1 MDRQKSLI
9 RDFLID
15 KGAAFDIK
23 AINEPSKKN
32 FEAMFSF
39 IYVYLDSEFR
49 LTNIIDEVPKIF
61 AALGY
66 PLKIKPSTMQ
76 TVSASHSWPFVIDA
90 LGWLVEFVT
99 RYEDIELTDMLMHGN
114 KEETIKRA
122 YAYHYFTTC
131 YKKHLS
137 KKVNI
142 DDPTAFTEEKAHFRD
157 GLLANE
163 DGGLDREQIL
173 EEKAALETEL
183 KQLKDSCQ
191 EPECHEIEKE
201 CARVQADINALA
213 DYLEKAEGF
222 LIGLEK
228 KREELTESINCK
240 MNSLKEIEEENA
252 QKRIAIQNQAMSAQ
266 EARQKTTHLNSLRGR
281 LHEFRIELGKWQEE
295 PLNLQRQIFKNFGL
309 LQEKMSQVGDDI
321 AKIAGSYFSKQDFIT
336 LGFAS
341 LGEDRPMDLTAAT
354 VRLEK
359 FEELLKLLLEKMDCY
374 TFELRQQTAI
384 CKENSIKCERT
395 VEELSMKRKHLD
407 QEIAEKRKGIE
418 REIEEI
424 KRQEHKLKV
433 EEEIETSKRD
443 VENDKKQRIDEEVKE
458 LLERTAKLQMTFGE
472 KYSKYKNEI
481 MKEVD
486 IATAELENYMQEQV
500 NFVNIQ
506 SERDENST
514 KIVTEYIQLL
524 KQVEDMAYEDAT
536 TD

>member
-1 MDRQKSLI
+1 
-9 RDFLID
+9 
-15 KGAAFDIK
+15 
-23 AINEPSKKN
+23 
-32 FEAMFSF
+32 MF
-39 IYVYLDSEFR
+39 
-49 LTNIIDEVPKIF
+49 
-61 AALGY
+61 
-66 PLKIKPSTMQ
+66 
-76 TVSASHSWPFVIDA
+76 TVDYFQ
-90 LGWLVEFVT
+90 
-99 RYEDIELTDMLMHGN
+99 
-114 KEETIKRA
+114 

-157 GLLANE
+157 GLIANE

-183 KQLKDSCQ
+183 KQLKESCQ
-191 EPECHEIEKE
+191 ETECHEIEKE

-228 KREELTESINCK
+228 KREELTESIDCK

-252 QKRIAIQNQAMSAQ
+252 QKRVAIQNQAMSAQ

-309 LQEKMSQVGDDI
+309 LQEKMSQVGDDV
-321 AKIAGSYFSKQDFIT
+321 AKIAGSYFSKQDFVT

-354 VRLEK
+354 ARLEK
-359 FEELLKLLLEKMDCY
+359 FEELLKLLLEKMDCF

-395 VEELSMKRKHLD
+395 IEELSMKKKHLN
-407 QEIAEKRKGIE
+407 QELAERRKDIE
-418 REIEEI
+418 RDIEEI
-424 KRQEHKLKV
+424 RRQEHKLKV

-443 VENDKKQRIDEEVKE
+443 VENNKKQRIDEDVKE
-458 LLERTAKLQMTFGE
+458 LLEKTAKLQMTFGE

-506 SERDENST
+506 TERDENST
-514 KIVTEYIQLL
+514 RVVTEYIQLL